1 MDGALAET
9 HPIFSQDP
17 TALQL
22 ILYYDDI
29 SLTVSNA
36 KRVKLGMFYFS
47 LGNFDV
53 TFRSRVDTISL
64 LAIAH
69 YEDIREYGID
79 RLLTPLLDELAQL
92 AQPGG
97 YTFNLDGFHLPLRGT
112 VIAVAA
118 DTPASHYIAGY
129 KEGVGGALRKCR
141 HCNADY
147 DRMQNYFEEE
157 DFMSRTL
164 QQHLRQFQVMDKSQT
179 LIEGPPQHKLWYN

>member
-1 MDGALAET
+1 MEILKPCRSDDRLYRFFLDGALAET

-69 YEDIREYGID
+69 YEDIR
-79 RLLTPLLDELAQL
+79 
-92 AQPGG
+92 
-97 YTFNLDGFHLPLRGT
+97 
-112 VIAVAA
+112 
-118 DTPASHYIAGY
+118 
-129 KEGVGGALRKCR
+129 
-141 HCNADY
+141 
-147 DRMQNYFEEE
+147 
-157 DFMSRTL
+157 
-164 QQHLRQFQVMDKSQT
+164 
-179 LIEGPPQHKLWYN
+179 